1 MVEDITKVCGEP
13 VDEIAFIIGD
23 FGDQVEKDL
32 IKVAEGLGAKGTIYH
47 QEEALGTAHAILC
60 AKESLKEISL
70 LLLQILC
77 LKLTLL

>member
-1 MVEDITKVCGEP
+1 M
-13 VDEIAFIIGD
+13 DEIAFIIGD

-60 AKESLKEISL
+60 AKESLKGNIRCC
-70 LLLQILC
+70 LC
-77 LKLTLL
+77 RHAL